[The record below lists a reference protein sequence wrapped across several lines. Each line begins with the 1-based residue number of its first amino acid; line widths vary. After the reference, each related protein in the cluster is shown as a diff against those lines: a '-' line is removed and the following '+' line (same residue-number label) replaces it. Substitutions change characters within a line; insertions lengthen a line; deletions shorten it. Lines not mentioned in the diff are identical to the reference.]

1 MSAPFSISLL
11 PTPTVYMHPFD
22 ELIEYV
28 GFRSADSDALGRA
41 SATMRPQLPSV
52 ADRFY
57 DTILQF
63 PAARAVFVDE
73 AQVQRLK
80 VSLTLWLEELFS
92 GPHDRAY
99 HDRRLAIGRAHV
111 RVKLPSHY
119 MFTAMSGV
127 RTHLR
132 ELAER
137 TLAADHAAAVVHALE
152 KLLDVELAIMTGT
165 YMEDTAR
172 EQQAEMRD
180 LILSHLPDCILV
192 VDESG
197 RVTAATHHR
206 SAFVVAHPVGKRL
219 VDALAPEV
227 RSLVDISMACERAR
241 SSGHPVEFPRL
252 DVDVGIKKGSLRIN
266 VVPVEHP
273 LAAVLVHIEDLS
285 DLVRF
290 QDRARNAESLASLG
304 TMAASVAHEIRN
316 PLAGISGV
324 VQVIASSLDDD
335 DDRKPAMQ
343 RVQQQI
349 ARLGA
354 LVGDLLGFARPVT
367 AAITSVDLHSVATH
381 AVSQA
386 EEHQKVKGV
395 VAVTGHGSGRG
406 DPVLIAQVLQN
417 LVLNALQAGATKVDV
432 VVDDGSVV
440 VADDGPGIPAE
451 HRERV
456 FLPFFTT
463 KTRGTGLGLPMA
475 RRIAEAMDG
484 SLTLVDVPR
493 GTTFR
498 LDLTR

>member
-1 MSAPFSISLL
+1 
-11 PTPTVYMHPFD
+11 VHPFD
-22 ELIEYV
+22 ELTAYV
-28 GFRSADSDALGRA
+28 GFGADDSEALRRA
-41 SATMRPQLPSV
+41 SGALRPLLPAV

-57 DTILQF
+57 ATILQF
-63 PAARAVFVDE
+63 PSARAVLADE

-80 VSLTLWLEELFS
+80 VSLGIWLDELFT

-99 HDRRLAIGRAHV
+99 HDRRLQIGRMHV

-127 RTHLR
+127 RMHLA
-132 ELAER
+132 ELADR
-137 TLAADHAAAVVHALE
+137 ALDKDAALAVKTALG

-165 YMEDTAR
+165 YLEDTAK
-172 EQQAEMRD
+172 EQQTEMRD

-192 VDESG
+192 VDETG
-197 RVTAATHHR
+197 RVTATTHQK
-206 SAFVVAHPVGKRL
+206 SPFLVPHPVGKRL
-219 VDALAPEV
+219 VDAFAPEV
-227 RSLVDISMACERAR
+227 RALVDVAIAFDRAR
-241 SSGHPVEFPRL
+241 STGRSVEFPRL
-252 DVDVGIKKGSLRIN
+252 DVETGTRKGSLRLN

-273 LAAVLVHIEDLS
+273 LASVLVHVEDLS

-324 VQVIASSLDDD
+324 VQVIASSLDEG

-367 AAITSVDLHSVATH
+367 AAITTCDLHAVALH

-386 EEHQKVKGV
+386 EEHQKVRGV
-395 VAVTGHGSGRG
+395 VEVTGQGEGRG

-417 LVLNALQAGATKVDV
+417 LVLNALQAGAKKVRV
-432 VVDDGSVV
+432 TVDDGVVV

-484 SLTLVDVPR
+484 SLALVDAAQ

-498 LDLTR
+498 LDLVR

>member
-1 MSAPFSISLL
+1 MSAPLSFAQPPI
-11 PTPTVYMHPFD
+11 PTVFMHPFD
-22 ELIEYV
+22 ELIDYV
-28 GFRSADSDALGRA
+28 GFGPSDSDALARA
-41 SATMRPQLPSV
+41 AVALRPRLPAV

-57 DTILQF
+57 ATILQF

-80 VSLTLWLEELFS
+80 VSLTVWLEELFS

-127 RTHLR
+127 RSHLR

-137 TLAADHAAAVVHALE
+137 ELSADHAVSVQHALD

-192 VDESG
+192 VDEAG
-197 RVTAATHHR
+197 RVTSATHQK
-206 SAFVVAHPVGKRL
+206 SPFLVPHPVGKRL
-219 VDALAPEV
+219 VDAFVPEI
-227 RSLVDISMACERAR
+227 RGLVDIGGAHDRAR
-241 SSGHPVEFPRL
+241 STSKPVEFPRV
-252 DVDVGIKKGSLRIN
+252 DVDVGTRKGSVRLH

-273 LAAVLVHIEDLS
+273 MAAVLVHVEDLS

-324 VQVIASSLDDD
+324 VQVIASSLDED

-367 AAITSVDLHSVATH
+367 AAITSVDLHSVAVH

-395 VAVTGHGSGRG
+395 VTVSGQGQGRG

-417 LVLNALQAGATKVDV
+417 LVLNALQAGSRKVDV
-432 VVDDGSVV
+432 FVDDGSVV

-484 SLTLVDVPR
+484 SLTLVDAPR

-498 LDLTR
+498 LELMS

>member
-1 MSAPFSISLL
+1 VSAPLAVPAAQAAF
-11 PTPTVYMHPFD
+11 VHPFD
-22 ELIEYV
+22 ELIAYV
-28 GFRSADSDALGRA
+28 HFGPADSAALSRA
-41 SATMRPQLPSV
+41 SAALRPLLPAV

-57 DTILQF
+57 ATILQF
-63 PAARAVFVDE
+63 PAARAVFADE

-80 VSLTLWLEELFS
+80 VSLTLWLEEVFA

-99 HDRRLAIGRAHV
+99 HERRLAIGRAHV

-127 RTHLR
+127 RSHLR

-137 TLAADHAAAVVHALE
+137 TLEPGHATEVSRALE

-165 YMEDTAR
+165 YLEDTAKA
-172 EQQAEMRD
+172 QQEEMRD
-180 LILSHLPDCILV
+180 LILGHLPDCILV
-192 VDESG
+192 VGEDG
-197 RVTAATHHR
+197 RVSAATHQR
-206 SAFVVAHPVGKRL
+206 SPFLATHPVGKRL
-219 VDALAPEV
+219 VDAFVPEV
-227 RSLVDISMACERAR
+227 RALVDVAVAFQRAR
-241 SSGHPVEFPRL
+241 ASGNAVEFPRL
-252 DVDVGIKKGSLRIN
+252 DLEVGTKKGSLRLN
-266 VVPVEHP
+266 LVPVEHP
-273 LAAVLVHIEDLS
+273 LAAVLVHVEDLS

-324 VQVIASSLDDD
+324 VQVIAASLDDG

-367 AAITSVDLHSVATH
+367 AAITGVDLHAIATH

-386 EEHQKVKGV
+386 EEHHKAGGV
-395 VAVTGHGSGRG
+395 VEVVGAGEGRG

-417 LVLNALQAGATKVDV
+417 LVINALQAGAGRVQV
-432 VVDDGSVV
+432 VVEDGAIV
-440 VADDGPGIPAE
+440 VADDGPGIPPE

-484 SLTLVDVPR
+484 SLTLIDAPQ

-498 LDLTR
+498 LDLVR

>member
-1 MSAPFSISLL
+1 
-11 PTPTVYMHPFD
+11 MHPFD
-22 ELIEYV
+22 ELIDYV
-28 GFRSADSDALGRA
+28 GFDGDDSDALSSAA
-41 SATMRPQLPSV
+41 STLRPHLPAV

-57 DTILQF
+57 ATILQF
-63 PAARAVFVDE
+63 PAARAVFADE

-80 VSLTLWLEELFS
+80 VSLTLWLEEVFA

-132 ELAER
+132 SLAER
-137 TLAADHAAAVVHALE
+137 HLPTDHALRVTRALE

-165 YMEDTAR
+165 YLEDTAR

-192 VDESG
+192 VDDAG
-197 RVTAATHHR
+197 RVTASTHQR
-206 SAFVVAHPVGKRL
+206 SPYLVAHPTGKRL
-219 VDALAPEV
+219 AEAFVSDV
-227 RSLVDISMACERAR
+227 RSLVDLGGAYERAR
-241 SSGHPVEFPRL
+241 NSGKAVEYPRI
-252 DVDVGIKKGSLRIN
+252 DIDVGTKKGSVRLHI
-266 VVPVEHP
+266 VPVEHP
-273 LAAVLVHIEDLS
+273 LAAVLVHVEDLS

-324 VQVIASSLDDD
+324 VQVIASSLDDS

-367 AAITSVDLHSVATH
+367 AAITSVDLYAVAAH

-395 VAVTGHGSGRG
+395 VEVTGSGFGRG

-417 LVLNALQAGATKVDV
+417 LVLNALQAGAQRVSVT
-432 VVDDGSVV
+432 VDDGTIV

-484 SLTLVDVPR
+484 SLLLVDTPK

-498 LDLTR
+498 LELAR

>member
-1 MSAPFSISLL
+1 
-11 PTPTVYMHPFD
+11 MHPFD
-22 ELIEYV
+22 ELIDYV
-28 GFRSADSDALGRA
+28 GFGAADSDALTLA
-41 SATMRPQLPSV
+41 EPTMRPLLPAV

-57 DTILQF
+57 ATILQF
-63 PAARAVFVDE
+63 PAARAVFADE

-80 VSLTLWLEELFS
+80 VSLTLWLEEVFS

-127 RTHLR
+127 RSHLR

-137 TLAADHAAAVVHALE
+137 ELAADHAARVVRALE

-165 YMEDTAR
+165 YLEDTAK
-172 EQQAEMRD
+172 EQQTEMRD

-192 VDESG
+192 VDDAG
-197 RVTAATHHR
+197 RVTAATHQK
-206 SAFVVAHPVGKRL
+206 SPFLVAHPIGKRL
-219 VDALAPEV
+219 ADAFVPEV
-227 RSLVDISMACERAR
+227 RALVDVVVAFDRAR
-241 SSGHPVEFPRL
+241 DSGKAVEFPRL
-252 DVDVGIKKGSLRIN
+252 DVEVGTKKGSVRMN

-273 LAAVLVHIEDLS
+273 LASVLVHVEDLS

-324 VQVIASSLDDD
+324 VQVIASSLDDA
-335 DDRKPAMQ
+335 DDRKPAML

-367 AAITSVDLHSVATH
+367 AAITSVDLQAIAAH

-386 EEHQKVKGV
+386 EEHQKVKDV
-395 VAVTGHGSGRG
+395 VTVTGNGSGRG

-417 LVLNALQAGATKVDV
+417 LVLNSLQAGAKKVDV
-432 VVDDGSVV
+432 IVDDSSVV
-440 VADDGPGIPAE
+440 VADDGPGIPVE

-484 SLTLVDVPR
+484 SLTLVDVPK

-498 LDLTR
+498 LDLMR

>member
-1 MSAPFSISLL
+1 MSAPLSVSIA
-11 PTPTVYMHPFD
+11 PVAVVHPFD
-22 ELIEYV
+22 ELIAYV
-28 GFRSADSDALGRA
+28 GFGPADSEALSRA
-41 SATMRPQLPSV
+41 SAAMRPLMPGV

-57 DTILQF
+57 ATILQF
-63 PAARAVFVDE
+63 PPARAVFADE

-80 VSLTLWLEELFS
+80 VSLTIWLEEVFA

-127 RTHLR
+127 RSHLR

-137 TLAADHAAAVVHALE
+137 TLTPDHATQVVRALE

-165 YMEDTAR
+165 YLEDTAKA
-172 EQQAEMRD
+172 QQEEMRD
-180 LILSHLPDCILV
+180 LILGHLPDGILV
-192 VDESG
+192 VGGDG
-197 RVTAATHHR
+197 RVSAATHQR
-206 SAFVVAHPVGKRL
+206 SPFLAAHPVGKRL
-219 VDALAPEV
+219 MDAFVPEV
-227 RSLVDISMACERAR
+227 RTLVDVGVAFERAR
-241 SSGHPVEFPRL
+241 SSGRSVEYPRI
-252 DVDVGIKKGSLRIN
+252 DVEVGTKKGSLRLN

-273 LAAVLVHIEDLS
+273 LAAVLVHVEDLS

-324 VQVIASSLDDD
+324 VQVIAGSLDDGD
-335 DDRKPAMQ
+335 ERKPAME

-349 ARLGA
+349 ARLGG

-367 AAITSVDLHSVATH
+367 AAITSVDLHSVAAH

-386 EEHQKVKGV
+386 EEHQRSAGV
-395 VAVTGHGSGRG
+395 VEVVGRGEGRG

-417 LVLNALQAGATKVDV
+417 LVLNALQAGARHVRV
-432 VVDDGSVV
+432 VVEDGAIV

-484 SLTLVDVPR
+484 ALTLVDVPQ

-498 LDLTR
+498 LDLMR